1 MKSILFTS
9 NWEKYFV
16 TVDEALSQIKLDLG
30 AREFREGYMHS
41 FFIRLDYDFEGDFP
55 SEVEEKEMTQILE
68 YFEAALLASK
78 MDAKFVGSVSS
89 KKQIDFIFVAKE
101 LFELKNILAL
111 VLKDYQYQNSWL
123 KDDDWS
129 IYDKLLYPSEIDL
142 IYIYNRKLLQ
152 SYHATHDEMDHE
164 VYQYQVFHDQKDA
177 QAFLGEVYQDFEVLD
192 TILTQDKM
200 YIVQL
205 KRKQTMTFI
214 ELNQVSL
221 ELHALA
227 KQHQGHYVSCHY
239 LDVHKEQVHESRS

>member
-30 AREFREGYMHS
+30 ASDFREAYDHS

-55 SEVEEKEMTQILE
+55 NETEEKEMTQILE
-68 YFEAALLASK
+68 YIEAALLASK
-78 MDAKFVGSVSS
+78 EDAKFVGSVSS
-89 KKQIDFIFVAKE
+89 KKQIDFIFVAKKV
-101 LFELKNILAL
+101 FNLKDILKR
-111 VLKDYQYQNSWL
+111 VLKDYSYQSSWL
-123 KDDDWS
+123 KDDRWN

-152 SYHATHDEMDHE
+152 SYHASHDAMDSDL
-164 VYQYQVFHDQKDA
+164 YQYQVFHEQKDA
-177 QAFLGEVYQDFEVLD
+177 QAFLGEVYEDFEVLD

-205 KRKQTMTFI
+205 KRKESMTFI
-214 ELNQVSL
+214 DLNQVAL

-227 KQHQGHYVSCHY
+227 KKHHGHYVSCHY
-239 LDVHKEQVHESRS
+239 LDVHKEQGHESRS